1 MRQERKKGRQEERER
16 EREREKEREG
26 ELLTKCMHLTIENT
40 LQVHVYV
47 TL

>member
-1 MRQERKKGRQEERER
+1 METGKKERETGRER
-16 EREREKEREG
+16 EREREG